1 MQVDTVQL
9 RKAAARLRQD
19 VAKRLRSGQSPGP
32 DVNVEAA
39 FDLYTT
45 AGPFREAA
53 SAWAEEIDVLIRA
66 TIQLAEALES
76 AADDYDRSDGRAV
89 ARLTA
94 TR

>member
-19 VAKRLRSGQSPGP
+19 VVPQLGRAGDPGAH
-32 DVNVEAA
+32 VNVDGA

-45 AGPFREAA
+45 SAPFT
-53 SAWAEEIDVLIRA
+53 D
-66 TIQLAEALES
+66 ALEA
-76 AADDYDRSDGRAV
+76 AADDYDRAD
-89 ARLTA
+89 ARSARRVGT